1 MFKNFLSRGKGNL
14 SERCKK
20 YLEAGPPSHM
30 TDYVPESLTEIVIA
44 HGAKGEAL
52 DPELMEVAS
61 IILMESDDLGSIT
74 DSEIRDYMLDGAKL
88 VKEVLESQ

>member
-1 MFKNFLSRGKGNL
+1 MFKNLFGRGKGSL
-14 SERCKK
+14 SERCTK

-52 DPELMEVAS
+52 DPELTEVAS
-61 IILMESDDLGSIT
+61 IILIESDVSSIP
-74 DSEIRDYMLDGAKL
+74 DAEIRDYMLNGANL